1 MDIVR
6 WDPFGELDS
15 IHDELNRLFRRSF
28 GAIEPSRRTVA
39 NGWMPALDLFETDD
53 KVVARMDLP
62 GIDPKDVEV
71 SVEDASL
78 TVTGSRKFEQETD
91 EEGYHRVERRFG
103 SFTRTIALPASADA
117 DRVEATF
124 NRGVLTIEIV
134 PPGSTAS
141 LGSSRVARRMEGEKA
156 VMWSTPVD
164 EEGSSGAGRVA
175 HPQRKPRWRVKR
187 PCLPV

>member
-28 GAIEPSRRTVA
+28 GAIEPTRRTVA

-53 KVVARMDLP
+53 KVVAKMDLP

-78 TVTGSRKFEQETD
+78 TVTGSRRFEQETD
-91 EEGYHRVERRFG
+91 EQGYHRVERRFG
-103 SFTRTIALPASADA
+103 SFTRSIALPASADA

-124 NRGVLTIEIV
+124 SRGVLTIEIAK
-134 PPGSTAS
+134 T
-141 LGSSRVARRMEGEKA
+141 EKA
-156 VMWSTPVD
+156 R
-164 EEGSSGAGRVA
+164 ARKVA
-175 HPQRKPRWRVKR
+175 VKD
-187 PCLPV
+187 VA